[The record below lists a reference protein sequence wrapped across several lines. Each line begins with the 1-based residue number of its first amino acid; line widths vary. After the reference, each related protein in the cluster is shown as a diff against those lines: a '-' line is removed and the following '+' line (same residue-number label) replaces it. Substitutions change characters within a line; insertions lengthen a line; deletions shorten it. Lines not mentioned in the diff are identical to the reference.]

1 MIHLTDRARRFVGYA
16 VNQFGNHDQ
25 QRVWYHWASGPQL
38 SIGPY
43 LQLSSA
49 PALPRDVAAVA
60 LTVLMEYGK
69 LLDRRIEKGE
79 DNEDAISD
87 MENDLSFVE
96 AISRELTAELKNRQ
110 MA

>member
-1 MIHLTDRARRFVGYA
+1 
-16 VNQFGNHDQ
+16 
-25 QRVWYHWASGPQL
+25 
-38 SIGPY
+38 
-43 LQLSSA
+43 LSSA

>member
-1 MIHLTDRARRFVGYA
+1 
-16 VNQFGNHDQ
+16 
-25 QRVWYHWASGPQL
+25 
-38 SIGPY
+38 
-43 LQLSSA
+43 
-49 PALPRDVAAVA
+49 
-60 LTVLMEYGK
+60 MEYGK